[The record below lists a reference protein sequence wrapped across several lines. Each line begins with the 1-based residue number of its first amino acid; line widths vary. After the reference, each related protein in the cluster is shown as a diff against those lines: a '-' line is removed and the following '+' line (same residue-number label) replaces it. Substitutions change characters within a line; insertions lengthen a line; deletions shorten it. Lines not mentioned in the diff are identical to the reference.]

1 MKMLITI
8 FAILMLCFTS
18 AYAKGNLAKQKPITV
33 VLTMT
38 EFSFTPNHLE
48 FETGKLYKLVIRNEG
63 KIKHE
68 IDSASISHLAYTRK
82 IQILD
87 KKGALIA
94 EVKGVPAEI
103 EVGAG
108 YEVEWWFVPIAT
120 TGGKE
125 PYVCLLPGHY
135 ESGMHGTLTFK

>member
-1 MKMLITI
+1 MRMLII
-8 FAILMLCFTS
+8 LFAILLMGFTNLFS
-18 AYAKGNLAKQKPITV
+18 EGNLAKQKPITV
-33 VLTMT
+33 VLTMS

-48 FETGKLYKLVIRNEG
+48 FETGKLYKLVLRNVG

-68 IDSASISHLAYTRK
+68 LDSSSISHLAYTRK

-87 KKGALIA
+87 KSGALIA

-120 TGGKE
+120 VSDE
-125 PYVCLLPGHY
+125 PFVCLLSGHY
-135 ESGMHGTLTFK
+135 EAGMKGTLSFK

>member
-1 MKMLITI
+1 MKMFITI
-8 FAILMLCFTS
+8 IVMLLLSFTGI
-18 AYAKGNLAKQKPITV
+18 YAKGNLAKQKPITV

-48 FETGKLYKLVIRNEG
+48 FETGKLYKLIIRNEG

-82 IQILD
+82 IQIMD
-87 KKGALIA
+87 KNGAFIA
-94 EVKGVPAEI
+94 EVKGVPSEI
-103 EVGAG
+103 EVGPG

-120 TGGKE
+120 TDGKE
-125 PYVCLLPGHY
+125 PYVCLLPGHF
-135 ESGMHGTLTFK
+135 EAGMHGTLTFK